1 MRCTSGKIWDVV
13 VDIRH
18 GSATYGQWE
27 GVELDAEA
35 QRLLFVPVGFAHGFC
50 VLSETAE
57 IQYKCSAYYAPEL
70 SCGVR
75 WDDPAIGVTW
85 PVCEPL
91 LSEQDSRLPILADVP
106 AYFSVK
112 TGNAAP

>member
-1 MRCTSGKIWDVV
+1 
-13 VDIRH
+13 
-18 GSATYGQWE
+18 
-27 GVELDAEA
+27 
-35 QRLLFVPVGFAHGFC
+35 
-50 VLSETAE
+50 
-57 IQYKCSAYYAPEL
+57 
-70 SCGVR
+70 
-75 WDDPAIGVTW
+75 VTW